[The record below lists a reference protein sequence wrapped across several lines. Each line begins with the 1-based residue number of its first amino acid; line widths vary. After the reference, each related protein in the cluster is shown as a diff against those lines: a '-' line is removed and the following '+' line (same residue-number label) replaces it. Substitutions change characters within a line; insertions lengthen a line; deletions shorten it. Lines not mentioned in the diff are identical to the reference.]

1 MNPNEQKLHYP
12 LGDHLPD
19 PGRATGVA
27 DGVHWIRMPLPF
39 ALDHIN
45 LWLLRDEIDGRQGW
59 TVIDCGIDRAEVRG
73 RWEEI
78 FEQVLDGLPI
88 LRVIVT
94 HMHPDHV
101 GLSHWLCERWQA
113 PLWMTMT
120 DYVLA
125 RLWCGSSAPDAE
137 GNGPVGESAVRHF
150 ARHGLLDPEAQAQIR
165 QRHDY
170 YRGLVPAMPRN
181 FHRLLH
187 GMTLPIGGREWQVIT
202 GYGHAPEH
210 ASLHCPSLGV
220 LISGDMVLPRISTNV
235 SVFDLE
241 PEANPLPLYLDS
253 LKAYDGLDDETLV
266 LPSHGRPFKGLHERV
281 SQQHA
286 HHAERLEQLLAAC
299 GEPMSAS
306 DVLPVLFRRKFDLHE
321 LTFAMGEAIAHLH
334 ALYFEGKVR
343 RVIDDQGVH
352 RFQRI

>member
-1 MNPNEQKLHYP
+1 
-12 LGDHLPD
+12 
-19 PGRATGVA
+19 
-27 DGVHWIRMPLPF
+27 MPLPF

-170 YRGLVPAMPRN
+170 YRGLVPAMLRN

-187 GMTLPIGGREWQVIT
+187 GMTLPIGGREWQVI
-202 GYGHAPEH
+202 
-210 ASLHCPSLGV
+210 
-220 LISGDMVLPRISTNV
+220 
-235 SVFDLE
+235 
-241 PEANPLPLYLDS
+241 
-253 LKAYDGLDDETLV
+253 
-266 LPSHGRPFKGLHERV
+266 
-281 SQQHA
+281 
-286 HHAERLEQLLAAC
+286 
-299 GEPMSAS
+299 
-306 DVLPVLFRRKFDLHE
+306 
-321 LTFAMGEAIAHLH
+321 
-334 ALYFEGKVR
+334 
-343 RVIDDQGVH
+343 
-352 RFQRI
+352 